1 MKAAVVFLIV
11 VCTVMLH
18 GQGGSVLGG
27 KPEQKQTA
35 PGLYQRSTGARP
47 HEQKDDFFTASTK
60 LVNKSDFDYG
70 AMLER
75 RRQAFLD
82 ASAAN
87 PFFWYSA
94 LTTCLLM
101 VLMFAYGVRV
111 MDERRKLWRAAE
123 ILNDVWND
131 AQYARAV
138 AEKAI
143 EKHNEH
149 MGECNRV
156 IEAQLSGRASPAALE
171 ATDARNELIRLRGEL
186 DAVDS
191 DRKVLKSK
199 LEDKERMIDELSA
212 RLDALEKA
220 GPNGA
225 STQPRSGNGT
235 PGRNETESKLIARIN
250 QLTEQLEAE
259 KQKNRTLK
267 GA

>member
-1 MKAAVVFLIV
+1 
-11 VCTVMLH
+11 
-18 GQGGSVLGG
+18 
-27 KPEQKQTA
+27 
-35 PGLYQRSTGARP
+35 
-47 HEQKDDFFTASTK
+47 
-60 LVNKSDFDYG
+60 
-70 AMLER
+70 
-75 RRQAFLD
+75 
-82 ASAAN
+82 
-87 PFFWYSA
+87 
-94 LTTCLLM
+94 
-101 VLMFAYGVRV
+101 
-111 MDERRKLWRAAE
+111 
-123 ILNDVWND
+123 VWND

-171 ATDARNELIRLRGEL
+171 ATDARNELTRLRGEL

-220 GPNGA
+220 GTAGT
-225 STQPRSGNGT
+225 STQPRNGSGT
-235 PGRNETESKLIARIN
+235 PGRNESESKLIARIN

>member
-1 MKAAVVFLIV
+1 MKAQIVFLIV
-11 VCTVMLH
+11 AGTAVLH
-18 GQGGSVLGG
+18 GQTGSVPAG
-27 KPEQKQTA
+27 KPDQNPTT
-35 PGLYQRSTGARP
+35 PGLYQRSTGTRA

-60 LVNKSDFDYG
+60 LVNKSNFDYG

-75 RRQAFLD
+75 RRQALLD

-131 AQYARAV
+131 AHYARAV

-149 MGECNRV
+149 MEDCNRV

-171 ATDARNELIRLRGEL
+171 ATDARNELTRLRGEL
-186 DAVDS
+186 DTVDS

-199 LEDKERMIDELSA
+199 LEDKEKMIDELSA

-235 PGRNETESKLIARIN
+235 SGRNETENKLISRIN